1 MNIEVNPIHA
11 DPGTLFYFSRVLF
24 LRMSNYTMVMEF
36 SKLFLLIYLA
46 AVLGNLLL
54 ITLTSLAQYL
64 YTLMYSFF

>member
-1 MNIEVNPIHA
+1 
-11 DPGTLFYFSRVLF
+11 
-24 LRMSNYTMVMEF
+24 MVMEF